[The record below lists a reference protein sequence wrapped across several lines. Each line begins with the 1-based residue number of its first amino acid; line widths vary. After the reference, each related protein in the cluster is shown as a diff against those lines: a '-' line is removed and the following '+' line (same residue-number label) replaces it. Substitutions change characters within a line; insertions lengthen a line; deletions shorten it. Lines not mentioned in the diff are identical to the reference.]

1 MKNEINNS
9 DIEVIKKA
17 RVINI
22 ILDKYILVF
31 LDSTDLVEIEATLRG
46 NFKRNNSILVGD
58 IVNVKKSYDKYMIE
72 SLEKRTNS
80 LIRPPVSNIDN
91 LVIVVSLDSP
101 SPDYILL
108 DKELVL
114 CSSKDINPILCINK
128 VDLAEN
134 NEKLQNEL
142 KYIKDVYGKLNIEI
156 IYTSVVQNKGLQ
168 ELKNSLIGKIS
179 AFSGN
184 SGVGKSSI
192 TKEIIKEASIQIGEI
207 SSRTN
212 KGRHKTKHV
221 QLFNIQKDT
230 YILDTPGFSSY
241 EIYGVESKDLKYHF
255 EEFLK
260 IKCKYED
267 CSHISEGIDVCEI
280 KKQIENGNIDK
291 GRYERYVYIHN
302 ELKQKEAKKYK

>member
-1 MKNEINNS
+1 MKNEDN
-9 DIEVIKKA
+9 EEIKKA

-101 SPDYILL
+101 APDYILL

-142 KYIKDVYGKLNIEI
+142 KYINDVYGKLNVEI
-156 IYTSVVQNKGLQ
+156 IYTSVTKKIGIQ
-168 ELKNSLIGKIS
+168 ELKNSLVGKIS

-221 QLFNIQKDT
+221 QLYNIQKDT

-241 EIYGVESKDLKYHF
+241 EIYGVESKDLKHHF

-260 IKCKYED
+260 FTCKYED

-280 KKQIENGNIDK
+280 KKQLEKGNIDK
-291 GRYERYVYIHN
+291 GRYERYLYIHN

>member
-1 MKNEINNS
+1 MKNE
-9 DIEVIKKA
+9 DEVEKKS

-22 ILDKYILVF
+22 ILDKYILNF
-31 LDSTDLVEIEATLRG
+31 LDSDVSEEIEASLRG

-72 SLEKRTNS
+72 SLVKRKNS

-101 SPDYILL
+101 SPEYILI

-114 CSSKDINPILCINK
+114 CSSKDIKPIICINK
-128 VDLAEN
+128 VDLAKD

-142 KYIKDVYGKLNIEI
+142 KYINDVYGKLDLEI
-156 IYTSVVQNKGLQ
+156 IYTSVVEKTGIH
-168 ELKNSLIGKIS
+168 ELKEALKGKIS

-192 TKEIIKEASIQIGEI
+192 TKEIIKEVKIEIGEI
-207 SSRTN
+207 STRTN

-221 QLFNIQKDT
+221 QLYNIEKDT

-241 EIYGVESKDLKYHF
+241 EIYGVDSKELKNHF

-260 IKCKYED
+260 FTCKYED
-267 CSHISEGIDVCEI
+267 CSHISEGIDVCEV

-291 GRYERYVYIHN
+291 GRYERYLYIHN
-302 ELKQKEAKKYK
+302 ELKQKEAKKI